1 MGDWIQLETAAGPV
15 RAWRA
20 SPRAPARG
28 AVVVL
33 QEIFGVN
40 PHIRSVA
47 DGFADEGY
55 LALAPALFD
64 PVEAGVELGYD
75 QAGTERGVALRKAQ
89 IPQQKTLDDLATAV
103 AALRSTGRVG
113 VVGYCYGGAMAFL
126 ANTRLGLPAVS
137 YYGALGL
144 GHLDEAA
151 RAPMLFHF
159 GSDDASIPPE
169 AIALH
174 RERQPA
180 AQVYVYAGAGHAFN
194 RETDPA
200 HHDPGNAAL
209 ARTRTLAFL
218 AEHAA

>member
-1 MGDWIQLETAAGPV
+1 MGDWIQLDTAAGPV

-75 QAGTERGVALRKAQ
+75 QAGTERGVALRNAVGFERAVQ
-89 IPQQKTLDDLATAV
+89 VVDAAATLLHRGGLRV
-103 AALRSTGRVG
+103 A
-113 VVGYCYGGAMAFL
+113 VVGYCWGGSVAFL

-137 YYGALGL
+137 YYGARSTPF
-144 GHLDEAA
+144 LDEAA
-151 RAPMLFHF
+151 RAPMMFHF
-159 GSDDASIPPE
+159 GADDASIPAE

-174 RERQPA
+174 RERQPS
-180 AQVYVYAGAGHAFN
+180 AQVHVYAGAGHAFN
-194 RETDPA
+194 RQTDPA

>member
-1 MGDWIQLETAAGPV
+1 MGDWIQLDTAAGPV

-75 QAGTERGVALRKAQ
+75 QAGTERGVALRNAVGFERAVQ
-89 IPQQKTLDDLATAV
+89 VVDAAATLLHRGGLRV
-103 AALRSTGRVG
+103 A
-113 VVGYCYGGAMAFL
+113 VVGYCWGGSVAFL

-137 YYGALGL
+137 YYGARTTPF
-144 GHLDEAA
+144 LDEAA
-151 RAPMLFHF
+151 RAPMMFHF
-159 GSDDASIPPE
+159 GADDASIPPE

-174 RERQPA
+174 RERQPS
-180 AQVYVYAGAGHAFN
+180 AQVHVYAGAGHAFN
-194 RETDPA
+194 RQTDPA

>member
-1 MGDWIQLETAAGPV
+1 METVKLKAIDGGEVRGFVARPAGDPKGC
-15 RAWRA
+15 
-20 SPRAPARG
+20 
-28 AVVVL
+28 VVIA

-40 PHIRSVA
+40 DHVRWVVA
-47 DGFADEGY
+47 EQYAKAGY
-55 LALAPALFD
+55 LAVAPAFFD
-64 PVEAGVELGYD
+64 RLEPDVELGYTPE
-75 QAGTERGVALRKAQ
+75 GTARGRELVDRLGMDAPLRDIRAAE
-89 IPQQKTLDDLATAV
+89 QQVGGGLPT
-103 AALRSTGRVG
+103 G
-113 VVGYCYGGAMAFL
+113 VVGYCWGGSVAFL

-137 YYGALGL
+137 YYGARTTPF
-144 GHLDEAA
+144 LDEAA
-151 RAPMLFHF
+151 RAPMLVHF
-159 GSDDASIPPE
+159 GADDASIPPE

-194 RETDPA
+194 RETDPV

>member
-75 QAGTERGVALRKAQ
+75 QAGTERGVALRNAVGFDRAVKVVDAAA
-89 IPQQKTLDDLATAV
+89 TLLNCGLKHSLQVSVATRHAV
-103 AALRSTGRVG
+103 A
-113 VVGYCYGGAMAFL
+113 
-126 ANTRLGLPAVS
+126 
-137 YYGALGL
+137 
-144 GHLDEAA
+144 
-151 RAPMLFHF
+151 
-159 GSDDASIPPE
+159 DDCDACACRDRPRMPE
-169 AIALH
+169 
-174 RERQPA
+174 
-180 AQVYVYAGAGHAFN
+180 
-194 RETDPA
+194 
-200 HHDPGNAAL
+200 
-209 ARTRTLAFL
+209 
-218 AEHAA
+218 

>member
-75 QAGTERGVALRKAQ
+75 QAGTERGVALRNAVGFERAVQ
-89 IPQQKTLDDLATAV
+89 VVDAAATLLHRGGLRV
-103 AALRSTGRVG
+103 A
-113 VVGYCYGGAMAFL
+113 VVGYCWGGSVAFL

-137 YYGALGL
+137 YYGARTTPF
-144 GHLDEAA
+144 LDEAA

-159 GSDDASIPPE
+159 GADDASIPAE

-174 RERQPA
+174 RERQPS

-194 RETDPA
+194 RQTDPA
-200 HHDPGNAAL
+200 HHAPGNAAL

>member
-1 MGDWIQLETAAGPV
+1 MGDWIQLDTAAGPV

-75 QAGTERGVALRKAQ
+75 QAGTERGVALRNAVGFDRAVQ
-89 IPQQKTLDDLATAV
+89 VVDAAATL
-103 AALRSTGRVG
+103 
-113 VVGYCYGGAMAFL
+113 
-126 ANTRLGLPAVS
+126 
-137 YYGALGL
+137 
-144 GHLDEAA
+144 
-151 RAPMLFHF
+151 
-159 GSDDASIPPE
+159 
-169 AIALH
+169 LH
-174 RERQPA
+174 RGGLRVA
-180 AQVYVYAGAGHAFN
+180 VVWSISSAISASSLRATFTHTSSRVSGI
-194 RETDPA
+194 
-200 HHDPGNAAL
+200 
-209 ARTRTLAFL
+209 
-218 AEHAA
+218 

>member
-1 MGDWIQLETAAGPV
+1 MGDWIQLDTAAGPV

-75 QAGTERGVALRKAQ
+75 QAGTERGVALRNAVGFERAVQ
-89 IPQQKTLDDLATAV
+89 VVDAAATLLHRGGLRV
-103 AALRSTGRVG
+103 A
-113 VVGYCYGGAMAFL
+113 VVGYCWGGSVAFL

-137 YYGALGL
+137 YYGARTTPF
-144 GHLDEAA
+144 LDEAA

-159 GSDDASIPPE
+159 GADDASIPAE

-174 RERQPA
+174 RERQPS

-194 RETDPA
+194 RQTDPA